1 MGTTM
6 ELARHRAMELSQ
18 GRDETFLVIHSNEY
32 REIYG
37 GNQSYYVASE
47 RNWLLS
53 DEGPGDSD
61 EGPGDTVH
69 AGYCDGKTI
78 DITTYR

>member
-32 REIYG
+32 REIHG

-47 RNWLLS
+47 RNWLL
-53 DEGPGDSD
+53 SD